1 MSLTSKSPIT
11 ARQRAANHL
20 SALEST
26 GPRTTEGKSN
36 SRFNALTHGL
46 CARPFRAVMRDLG
59 EDPEEFDRFH
69 DGLIASAEPGN
80 PLEAQLVEDL
90 ALLWWKKRRS
100 ERAQTGV
107 QVREVERL
115 MVARQRELHDVER
128 LTMDQPAE
136 EAHETGLLRAKDC
149 RGKFE
154 MALDLLDTV
163 VARLER
169 NWGWEECEQS
179 LKGLYGPKPTL
190 RGAMVLDFFRRL
202 REGEEE
208 LPNEY
213 DEGAGETESLRA
225 ARGDLENY
233 ADEEEAEPGPGAEA
247 DASEGDLPGQE
258 FEASMGEPGAA
269 ADEGAEEDG
278 GSGEDSDHAGGDLP
292 GPSVEASGDDAGRGP
307 GPSRTFS
314 VRAALVMYLLE
325 ERKEMTGEYELFL
338 REHAE
343 VSDAAR
349 DACLAPT
356 DPRWTWI
363 LRMDNYLDRQLERKL
378 RLLDMLQEQRRKREA
393 ASRAALPPSG
403 APASS
408 NMKKRSLQ
416 VIENTMT
423 ASGITKAKHVPHRA
437 VQPLSGAKSRH
448 FVPGG

>member
-11 ARQRAANHL
+11 ARQRAANRL

-69 DGLIASAEPGN
+69 GGLIASAEPGN

-169 NWGWEECEQS
+169 NRGWEECELS

-225 ARGDLENY
+225 ARGDLEKY
-233 ADEEEAEPGPGAEA
+233 ADEEEAEPGLAA
-247 DASEGDLPGQE
+247 DADAPGGDFPGQE
-258 FEASMGEPGAA
+258 FEASTGEPGAA
-269 ADEGAEEDG
+269 PDQGAQKEDRPSG
-278 GSGEDSDHAGGDLP
+278 GGDTSSQEHEASAGSDH
-292 GPSVEASGDDAGRGP
+292 GP

-325 ERKEMTGEYELFL
+325 ERKEMTEEYELFL

-378 RLLDMLQEQRRKREA
+378 RLLEMLQEQRRKREA

-403 APASS
+403 APPSS
-408 NMKKRSLQ
+408 KVKNRSLQ
-416 VIENTMT
+416 VIENTMM
-423 ASGITKAKHVPHRA
+423 ASGITRAKQLPGRA
-437 VQPLSGAKSRH
+437 VQPLSGAKGRH

>member
-11 ARQRAANHL
+11 ARQRAANRL

-69 DGLIASAEPGN
+69 GGLIASAEPGN

-169 NWGWEECEQS
+169 NRGWEECELS

-225 ARGDLENY
+225 ARGDLEKY
-233 ADEEEAEPGPGAEA
+233 ADEEEAEPGLAA
-247 DASEGDLPGQE
+247 DADAPGGDFPGQE
-258 FEASMGEPGAA
+258 FEASTGEPGAA
-269 ADEGAEEDG
+269 PDQGAQKEDRPSG
-278 GSGEDSDHAGGDLP
+278 GGDTSSQEHEASAGSDH
-292 GPSVEASGDDAGRGP
+292 GP

-325 ERKEMTGEYELFL
+325 ERKEMTEEYELFL

-378 RLLDMLQEQRRKREA
+378 RLLEMLQEQRRKREA

-403 APASS
+403 APPSS
-408 NMKKRSLQ
+408 KVKNRSLQ
-416 VIENTMT
+416 VIENTMM
-423 ASGITKAKHVPHRA
+423 ASGITRAKQLPRRA
-437 VQPLSGAKSRH
+437 VQPLSGAKGRH